1 VIFQAVHT
9 PEKHD
14 KKISYNVVTIEL
26 SVKDPKLGVLGPS
39 FTKSRDEI
47 KNRDEKSTQVEK
59 DRKKAKTKLVVSP
72 KMVPTGVSPQ
82 VLALCYL
89 SLLCC

>member
-1 VIFQAVHT
+1 VIFQAVNT

-14 KKISYNVVTIEL
+14 KKNDYKVVTIEL

-47 KNRDEKSTQVEK
+47 KNQDENSTHVEK
-59 DRKKAKTKLVVSP
+59 ERKKESKNQ
-72 KMVPTGVSPQ
+72 TGC
-82 VLALCYL
+82 LT
-89 SLLCC
+89 